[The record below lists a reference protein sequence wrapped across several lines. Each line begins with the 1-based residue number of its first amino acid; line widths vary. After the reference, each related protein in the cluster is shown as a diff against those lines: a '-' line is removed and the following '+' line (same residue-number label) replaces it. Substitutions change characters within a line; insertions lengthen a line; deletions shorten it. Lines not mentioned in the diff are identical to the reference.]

1 MHVPVNGSFIKRCCN
16 KRGMSKRTVFIV
28 FLATIMGLWTGCKD
42 DVATT
47 GQSVLDSDDKIFVLA
62 DTFTISSV
70 VDSCDAIISQ
80 ADSFL
85 LGEIETDYGTLRASI
100 LTQLAC
106 PEGYSYPADFA
117 VDSVD
122 SICLFMYYSSWE
134 GDPNSPIAVNAYLM
148 DKQTFQYSGTY
159 PTDLNISDYCSR
171 KKSIL
176 TNHRIVIASEKL
188 DSIQNNDGTY
198 SPMVRMR
205 VNDDFMQEFAS
216 IRSFTDQ
223 KTFNEAFKGLLI
235 ETSFGS
241 STILNISDIAL
252 GVYYRF
258 GYNKAGRDTVV
269 HDFKAFYA
277 NSEVRTVNH
286 LYYED
291 KKELVEKLQNDSD
304 TYNYI
309 IAPACVYTRLRFPL
323 KEIADT
329 IIQNMR
335 DPLTGDTVK
344 WPYVNKAEVRVSVE
358 NKFTGSS
365 SDKTYNDWIQP
376 ASNMLL
382 IREESL
388 ERFFLN
394 RELPSDTCALLG
406 TLTQGVDS
414 VGDAIYYYSY
424 DMSDFLTDRLHKIL
438 REKLYEVNNNPTL
451 NMLLVPVTIGTSTVS
466 NSTTAVT
473 SVRQQQ
479 TVSATKIR
487 SAKNGMKLE
496 IVYSGF

>member
-1 MHVPVNGSFIKRCCN
+1 
-16 KRGMSKRTVFIV
+16 MSKRIVFIV
-28 FLATIMGLWTGCKD
+28 FLAAIMGLWTGCKD

-159 PTDLNISDYCSR
+159 PTDLNIGDYCSR
-171 KKSIL
+171 EKSIL

-291 KKELVEKLQNDSD
+291 KKDLVEKLQNDSD

-309 IAPACVYTRLRFPL
+309 IAPACVYTRLQFPL

-388 ERFFLN
+388 ERFFVN
-394 RELPSDTCALLG
+394 KELPSDTCALLG
-406 TLTQGVDS
+406 TLTQGVGS

-438 REKLYEVNNNPTL
+438 REKLYEENNNPTL

-466 NSTTAVT
+466 NSATAVT

>member
-1 MHVPVNGSFIKRCCN
+1 
-16 KRGMSKRTVFIV
+16 MSKRIVFIV
-28 FLATIMGLWTGCKD
+28 FLAAIMGLWTGCKD

-171 KKSIL
+171 EKSIL

-309 IAPACVYTRLRFPL
+309 IAPACVYTRLQFPL

-358 NKFTGSS
+358 NKFTGST

-388 ERFFLN
+388 ERFFVN
-394 RELPSDTCALLG
+394 KELPSDTCALLG

-438 REKLYEVNNNPTL
+438 REKLYEENNNPTL

-466 NSTTAVT
+466 NSATAVT

>member
-1 MHVPVNGSFIKRCCN
+1 
-16 KRGMSKRTVFIV
+16 MSKRIVFIV
-28 FLATIMGLWTGCKD
+28 FLAAIMGLWTGCKD

-171 KKSIL
+171 DKSIL

-309 IAPACVYTRLRFPL
+309 IAPACVYTRLQFPL

-358 NKFTGSS
+358 NKFTGST

-388 ERFFLN
+388 ERFFVN

-438 REKLYEVNNNPTL
+438 REKLYEENNNPTL

-466 NSTTAVT
+466 NSATAVT

>member
-1 MHVPVNGSFIKRCCN
+1 
-16 KRGMSKRTVFIV
+16 MSKRIVFIV
-28 FLATIMGLWTGCKD
+28 FLAAIMGLWTGCKD

-47 GQSVLDSDDKIFVLA
+47 GQSVLDADDKIFVLA

-171 KKSIL
+171 EKSIL

-291 KKELVEKLQNDSD
+291 KKDLVEKLQNDSD

-309 IAPACVYTRLRFPL
+309 IAPACVYTRLQFPL

-358 NKFTGSS
+358 NKFTGST

-388 ERFFLN
+388 ERFFVN
-394 RELPSDTCALLG
+394 KELPSDTCALLG

-438 REKLYEVNNNPTL
+438 RENLYEVNNNPTL

-466 NSTTAVT
+466 TSATAVT

>member
-1 MHVPVNGSFIKRCCN
+1 
-16 KRGMSKRTVFIV
+16 MSKRTVFIV
-28 FLATIMGLWTGCKD
+28 FLAAITGLWTGCKD

-47 GQSVLDSDDKIFVLA
+47 GQSVLDADDKIFVLA

-171 KKSIL
+171 EKSIL

-309 IAPACVYTRLRFPL
+309 IAPACVYTRLQFPL

-358 NKFTGSS
+358 NKFTGST

-466 NSTTAVT
+466 NSATAVT

>member
-1 MHVPVNGSFIKRCCN
+1 
-16 KRGMSKRTVFIV
+16 MSKRAVFIV
-28 FLATIMGLWTGCKD
+28 FLAAIMGLWTGCKD

-171 KKSIL
+171 DKSIL

-309 IAPACVYTRLRFPL
+309 IAPACVYTRLQFPL

-358 NKFTGSS
+358 NKFTGST

-388 ERFFLN
+388 ERFFVN
-394 RELPSDTCALLG
+394 KELPSDTCALLG

-438 REKLYEVNNNPTL
+438 REKLYEENNNPTL

-466 NSTTAVT
+466 NSATAVT

>member
-1 MHVPVNGSFIKRCCN
+1 
-16 KRGMSKRTVFIV
+16 MSKRIVFIV
-28 FLATIMGLWTGCKD
+28 FLAAIMGLWTGCKD

-47 GQSVLDSDDKIFVLA
+47 GQSVLDADDKIFVLA

-171 KKSIL
+171 DKSIL

-309 IAPACVYTRLRFPL
+309 IAPACVYTRLQFPL

-358 NKFTGSS
+358 NKFTGST

-388 ERFFLN
+388 ERFFVN

-438 REKLYEVNNNPTL
+438 REKLYEENNNPTL

-466 NSTTAVT
+466 NSATAVT

>member
-1 MHVPVNGSFIKRCCN
+1 
-16 KRGMSKRTVFIV
+16 MSKRTVFIV
-28 FLATIMGLWTGCKD
+28 FLAAIMGLWTGCKD

-47 GQSVLDSDDKIFVLA
+47 GQSVLDADDKIFVLA

-171 KKSIL
+171 EKSIL

-309 IAPACVYTRLRFPL
+309 IAPACVYTRLQFPL

-358 NKFTGSS
+358 NKFTGST

-394 RELPSDTCALLG
+394 KELPSDTCALLG

-438 REKLYEVNNNPTL
+438 REKLYEENNNPTL

-466 NSTTAVT
+466 TSATAVT

>member
-1 MHVPVNGSFIKRCCN
+1 MNRNKAFIL
-16 KRGMSKRTVFIV
+16 I
-28 FLATIMGLWTGCKD
+28 LALIALFTGCKD

-47 GQSVLDSDDKIFVLA
+47 GQSVLDEDDRIIVLA
-62 DTFTISSV
+62 DTFEISSR
-70 VDSCDAIISQ
+70 VDSCQAIISQ

-85 LGEIETDYGTLRASI
+85 LGELETDFGTLRASI

-106 PEGYSYPADFA
+106 PEGFSYPADFA
-117 VDSVD
+117 VDSID
-122 SICLFMYYSSWE
+122 SICLFMYYASWE
-134 GDPNSPIAVNAYLM
+134 GDPKSPLAINAYLM
-148 DKQTFQYSGTY
+148 DNATFDYNGTY
-159 PTDLNISDYCSR
+159 PTDLNIADYCSR
-171 KKSIL
+171 NKSIL
-176 TNHRIVIASEKL
+176 TNHRIVVASEKL
-188 DSIQNNDGTY
+188 DSVRNDDGTY

-205 VNDDFMQEFAS
+205 VNDDFMQDFAS
-216 IRSFTDQ
+216 ITSFKDQ
-223 KTFNEAFKGLLI
+223 KSFNEAFKGLLI
-235 ETSFGS
+235 ESSFGS
-241 STILNISDIAL
+241 STMLNISDIAL

-291 KKELVEKLQNDSD
+291 KKDLVEKLQNDSD

-309 IAPACVYTRLRFPL
+309 ISPAGVYTRLSFPMADISEVIML
-323 KEIADT
+323 NMMNPRSGDT
-329 IIQNMR
+329 IKR
-335 DPLTGDTVK
+335 
-344 WPYVNKAEVRVSVE
+344 PYVNKAEVRVRVE

-365 SDKTYNDWIQP
+365 AEKTSNDWLQP

-382 IREESL
+382 IREESMD
-388 ERFFLN
+388 RFFKN

-424 DMSDFLTDRLHKIL
+424 DLSDFMTNQL
-438 REKLYEVNNNPTL
+438 RQETNAPVL

-466 NSTTAVT
+466 GSATAVT

-479 TVSATKIR
+479 TISATQIR

>member
-1 MHVPVNGSFIKRCCN
+1 
-16 KRGMSKRTVFIV
+16 MSKRAVFIV
-28 FLATIMGLWTGCKD
+28 FLAAIMGLWTGCKD

-159 PTDLNISDYCSR
+159 PTDLNIGDYCSR
-171 KKSIL
+171 EKSIL
-176 TNHRIVIASEKL
+176 TNHRIVIASEKF

-291 KKELVEKLQNDSD
+291 KKDLVEKLQNDSD

-309 IAPACVYTRLRFPL
+309 IAPACVYTRLQFPL

-358 NKFTGSS
+358 NKFTGST

-388 ERFFLN
+388 ERFFIN
-394 RELPSDTCALLG
+394 KELPSDTCALLG

-438 REKLYEVNNNPTL
+438 REKLYEENNNPTL
-451 NMLLVPVTIGTSTVS
+451 SMLLVPVTIGTSTVS
-466 NSTTAVT
+466 TSATAVT